1 MNDRAHAVVVAAGQ
15 GTRFGSAEDVPKALQ
30 PVAGVPMYL
39 RALGAFDRH
48 PRIDGCVLVFPL
60 IWEGQI
66 LEQIVGAVDGP
77 VELVPGGRTRRAS
90 VSAGIDVLGDDVQA
104 VVVHDAARPIVEPTL
119 IDAVL
124 DGLRG
129 ADAAV
134 PVIPVADTI
143 KRVEGD
149 RVRETVARDG
159 LARVQT
165 PQAFRLDVLRRAH
178 REVADGGATDDAVL
192 IERSGGSV
200 VAVAGDE
207 RNIKITTRG
216 DLLVAEALLRTEVSG

>member
-1 MNDRAHAVVVAAGQ
+1 MWAVVVAAGQ
-15 GTRFGSAEDVPKALQ
+15 GTRFGGADGVPKALRS
-30 PVAGVPMYL
+30 VAGIPMYL
-39 RALGAFDRH
+39 RALVAFDRH

-66 LEQIVGAVDGP
+66 LEQLVGAVAGP
-77 VELVPGGRTRRAS
+77 IELVPGGQSRRAS
-90 VSAGIDVLGDDVQA
+90 VAAGIEALGDDVA
-104 VVVHDAARPIVEPTL
+104 TVVVHDAARPLVEPSL

-124 DGLRG
+124 DALSGV
-129 ADAAV
+129 DAAV

-165 PQAFRLDVLRRAH
+165 PQAFDLDALRRAH
-178 REVADGGATDDAVL
+178 REVTEDGATDDAVL

-200 VAVAGDE
+200 AVVAGDE
-207 RNIKITTRG
+207 RNIKITTRA
-216 DLLVAEALLRTEVSG
+216 DLLLAEALLGSEVSG